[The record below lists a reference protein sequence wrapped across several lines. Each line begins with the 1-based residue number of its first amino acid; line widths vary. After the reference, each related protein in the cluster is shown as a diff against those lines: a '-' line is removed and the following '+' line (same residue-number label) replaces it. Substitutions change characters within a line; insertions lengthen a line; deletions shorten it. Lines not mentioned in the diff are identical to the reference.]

1 MRDIIYLFGPNLDR
15 LGTRDPAVYGSAT
28 LADLEAG
35 CIDAAARH
43 GLSAEVLQSNR
54 EADLVDAVHA
64 AVARNRAIV
73 INPGALT
80 HYSYSLAD
88 ALAIFSGPKIEVHLS
103 NVFAREPWRQVSVVA
118 PVVNGTIVGLGK
130 IGFMVATEAVAALL
144 KASD

>member
-1 MRDIIYLFGPNLDR
+1 MSDIIYLFGPNLDR

-28 LADLEAG
+28 LADLGVG
-35 CIDAAARH
+35 CIDAARGH

-54 EADLVDAVHA
+54 EADLVEAVHA
-64 AVARNRAIV
+64 AVNRNRAIV

-103 NVFAREPWRQVSVVA
+103 NVFAREPWRHVSVVA
-118 PVVNGTIVGLGK
+118 PVVDGTIVGLGAL
-130 IGFMVATEAVAALL
+130 GLTLATEAVAALL
-144 KASD
+144 EGN